1 MYMAILKQATP
12 HQLNALSENSAAQ
25 NCGIQFTA
33 VGDDWVEAV
42 MPINEGTRGPNETL
56 PLGWLAILA
65 ETVGSVAAS
74 LAIDSARDICL
85 GQSLQVYHLEP
96 VHHGPV
102 RARATPT
109 SIGERNH
116 IWNIQV
122 YDPAGT
128 LVSAATLTMVVL
140 PKERLAP
147 VASRST

>member
-1 MYMAILKQATP
+1 LAILKQATP

-25 NCGIQFTA
+25 NCGIQFIA

-42 MPINEGTRGPNETL
+42 MPLNEATRGSNETFA
-56 PLGWLAILA
+56 LGALAILA

-74 LAIDSARDICL
+74 LAIDSSRDICL
-85 GQSLQVYHLEP
+85 GQTLQVYHLEP

-102 RARATPT
+102 RARASPL

-122 YDPAGT
+122 YDPLGT
-128 LVSAATLTMVVL
+128 LVSAAKLTMVVL
-140 PKERLAP
+140 PKEHLAV
-147 VASRST
+147 VASRPT

>member
-1 MYMAILKQATP
+1 MAILKRATP
-12 HQLNALSENSAAQ
+12 QQLNALSENSAAQ

-42 MPINEGTRGPNETL
+42 MPINEGTRGPTETL
-56 PLGWLAILA
+56 ALGSLAILA

-85 GQSLQVYHLEP
+85 GQSLQVYHVEP

-102 RARATPT
+102 RARATPM

-116 IWNIQV
+116 IWDIQV
-122 YDPAGT
+122 YDPVGT
-128 LVSAATLTMVVL
+128 LVSAAKLTMVVL
-140 PKERLAP
+140 PKEHLAA
-147 VASRST
+147 VASRSR